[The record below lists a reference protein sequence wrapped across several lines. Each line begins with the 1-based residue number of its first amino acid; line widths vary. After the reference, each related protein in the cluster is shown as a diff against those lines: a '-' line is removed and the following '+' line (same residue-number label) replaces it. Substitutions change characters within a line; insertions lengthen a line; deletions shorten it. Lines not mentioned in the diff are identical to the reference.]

1 MEMFK
6 NKLSFLLLLLILSLF
21 SCDSQVDSENIIV
34 NQIAETTAYVL
45 KDKYPGIHFNASCV
59 EAPQNKIKSTLV
71 YFNFN
76 TKVLVDEARPILV
89 DVTSEFIKQV
99 NLNHKI
105 QEYLYAP
112 PFTIENLKITIFYQ
126 KNCAKLYQI
135 PYLVNSGNIFGKFYY
150 TGMGKKDEFDYQVV
164 KKETFD
170 EALVLLKKQS
180 SS

>member
-6 NKLSFLLLLLILSLF
+6 TKLSFLLILLVLSLF
-21 SCDSQVDSENIIV
+21 SCDSQVDPENVLV

-45 KDKYPGIHFNASCV
+45 KDKYPGIHFNAYCV
-59 EAPQNKIKSTLV
+59 EAPQNKIKKVLV
-71 YFNFN
+71 YFNFS
-76 TKVLVDEARPILV
+76 TKVMVDEARPILI
-89 DVTSEFIKQV
+89 DVISEFIKQV

-112 PFTIENLKITIFYQ
+112 PFTIKNLDTAIFYQ
-126 KNCAKLYQI
+126 KNCAKLYHI
-135 PYLVNSGNIFGKFYY
+135 PYLVNSGSIGNKLKY

-164 KKETFD
+164 KRETFD